1 MGLSINTNVMSLNAQ
16 RNLGK
21 SQGALSQS
29 MTRLS
34 SGLRINSA
42 KDDAAGLAISDR
54 MTSQIRGL
62 NQAVRNSN
70 DGISLAQTAEGALQE
85 STNILQRMRELSV
98 QSANDTNSASDRQ
111 SLQAEVNQLQ
121 QELDR
126 IAETTTFNGKNLLDG
141 SMSSAQFQVGANN
154 NETISFSISSAE
166 TTALGNN
173 SLATN
178 NDVGIESATYS
189 QAAVS
194 VDSTAVAGTDT
205 FSMTLTDGSV
215 SAAPIAAG
223 ADAAALATSL
233 GNELTSG
240 TVTGTYSNSVTFD
253 ISALAEGNT
262 QAADATLAIGG
273 GAGADVITISLA
285 LNAAAGDAT
294 AALTTNGSGSTF
306 TDNGDGTYTYTRAST
321 DGGNIELGAF
331 VEDATDGGATVT
343 GDITVTMQD
352 GTTNDIDSSADIP
365 DVAIDQRATATYSF
379 SNDAD
384 IAGITSNGDTLGVDA
399 GEEGIGGIGEANI
412 SGNNNVTTQ
421 TLTVVG
427 AQGAAD
433 VDIDSGDTAAVVA
446 DKVNTVTA
454 DTGVSANANTEATLS
469 GLTADGSISFSLQGT
484 NTEAVTI
491 SATVLDNDLTN
502 LITADGSISFSL
514 QGTNTEAVTISATV
528 LDNDLTNLITAV
540 NQQTG
545 NTGITATLS
554 DDKESVVLEQS
565 DGYDIKIADFEH
577 SGAVTDTLG
586 GSTEVVQSVTVTG
599 NQRGGTVLYDGG
611 TTAEGSQAD
620 STIVGGEVTYNS
632 ASGFNITSSIS
643 AGEGSLFSSV
653 ADGANVSDLQSVNE
667 INITSVEGAGDAIDT
682 IDGAIAQID
691 TIRGDLGAIQNRFES
706 TIANLSNVSENL
718 SAARSRILDA
728 DIAQETSEMTKQ
740 NILQQ
745 AGVSILAQANQA
757 PQLALSLLG

>member
-16 RNLGK
+16 RNLGN
-21 SQGALSQS
+21 SQNALSKS
-29 MTRLS
+29 MQRLS

-98 QSANDTNSASDRQ
+98 QSSNDTNSASDRQ

-173 SLATN
+173 NLATDN
-178 NDVGIESATYS
+178 SVGIESATYS

-194 VDSTAVAGTDT
+194 INSTAVNGTDT
-205 FSMTLTDGSV
+205 FSMTLTDGTV
-215 SAAPIAAG
+215 SATPIAAG
-223 ADAAALATSL
+223 ADATALETSL
-233 GNELTSG
+233 GNALTTG
-240 TVTGTYSNSVTFD
+240 TVTGTFSNSITFD
-253 ISALAEGNT
+253 ISALAEGGT
-262 QAADATLAIGG
+262 ADADATLAIAGG
-273 GAGADVITISLA
+273 D
-285 LNAAAGDAT
+285 AGDDVLTIALANGGVAGSAT
-294 AALTTNGSGSTF
+294 ASLTTNASGASL
-306 TDNGDGTYTYTRAST
+306 TDNGDGTYTYTRASA
-321 DGGNIELGAF
+321 DGGNIELNAYT
-331 VEDATDGGATVT
+331 EDATGGTAVVT

-352 GTTNDIDSSADIP
+352 GTAQTIDSSADIA
-365 DVAIDQRATATYSF
+365 DVAIDQRATATYTF
-379 SNDAD
+379 SNDAN
-384 IAGITSNGDTLGVDA
+384 IAGITSNGTTLGVDA
-399 GEEGIGGIGEANI
+399 GDEGIGGIGEANI
-412 SGNNNVTTQ
+412 SGQNNVTAQ

-427 AQGAAD
+427 VQGAAD
-433 VDIDSGDTAAVVA
+433 VDISAGDTAAIVA
-446 DKVNTVTA
+446 EKVNTATASTGVTA
-454 DTGVSANANTEATLS
+454 SANTKATIS
-469 GLTADGSISFSLQGT
+469 GLTASGSISFSLQGT

-491 SATVLDNDLTN
+491 SATVLNNDL
-502 LITADGSISFSL
+502 S
-514 QGTNTEAVTISATV
+514 
-528 LDNDLTNLITAV
+528 NLITAV

-545 NTGITATLS
+545 NTGITAVLS
-554 DDKESVVLEQS
+554 DDKASVALQQS

-577 SGAVTDTLG
+577 SGAITDTG
-586 GSTEVVQSVTVTG
+586 GGNTEVLQSVTITG
-599 NQRGGTVLYDGG
+599 NQRGGTVLQDGG
-611 TTAEGSQAD
+611 TVAEGSQAD
-620 STIVGGEVTYNS
+620 SAIIGGEVTYNS

-643 AGEGSLFSSV
+643 AGEGSLFNSV
-653 ADGANVSDLQSVNE
+653 ADGANVSNLQSVNA
-667 INITSVEGAGDAIDT
+667 IDITSVEGAGNAIDT

-728 DIAQETSEMTKQ
+728 DIAQETSAMTKN